1 MQFIPYIVISL
12 LAIVFGQAV
21 AHVNKKIPPLVS
33 EEIKYNEFFKSLRND
48 FKVDV
53 KYTLIFLIIFNLLIY
68 FVGNNITTYLYT
80 LIIFSLAMVFS
91 VDYRFELIPDECHYI
106 ILFAGV
112 INFFL
117 NLSLWWDHL
126 LGAIIG
132 GAIFWG
138 LGGLALIIFKKDGMG
153 FGDVKLMA
161 ALGFMFGIKDILVIS
176 LVSFFIGAIIGGLL
190 LILRKK
196 EATSYIPFGPF
207 IVAATIILM
216 FIGPD
221 YIIEMYLSLCG
232 FLSIKMTDLIYY
244 ISNR

>member
-12 LAIVFGQAV
+12 IAILFGQAV
-21 AHVNKKIPPLVS
+21 AHINKKIPPLVS
-33 EEIKYNEFFKSLRND
+33 EEIKYKEFFKSLKTD

-53 KYTLIFLIIFNLLIY
+53 KYTLIFLIIFNFLIY
-68 FVGNNITTYLYT
+68 FLGNNITTYLYT
-80 LIIFSLAMVFS
+80 IIIFSLAMVFS

-106 ILFAGV
+106 ILFSGI

-117 NLSLWWDHL
+117 NLSLWWDYL
-126 LGAIIG
+126 FGAIIG

-138 LGGLALIIFKKDGMG
+138 LGGLALIIFKKEGMG

-161 ALGFMFGIKDILVIS
+161 ALGFMFGIKNILVIS

-190 LILRKK
+190 LIFRKK

-207 IVAATIILM
+207 IVAATVILM

-221 YIIEMYLSLCG
+221 YLIEMYLMLCG
-232 FLSIKMTDLIYY
+232 LLSTKMTDLIYY
-244 ISNR
+244 ISNK

>member
-1 MQFIPYIVISL
+1 MQFVPYIVISL
-12 LAIVFGQAV
+12 LAIIFGQAV

-33 EEIKYNEFFKSLRND
+33 EEIKYNDFFKSLRND
-48 FKVDV
+48 FKVDI

-68 FVGNNITTYLYT
+68 FIGSNITTYLYT
-80 LIIFSLAMVFS
+80 LIISSLAIVFS
-91 VDYRFELIPDECHYI
+91 VDFRFELIPDECHYI

-112 INFFL
+112 INFLL

-138 LGGLALIIFKKDGMG
+138 LGGLALIIFKKEGMG

-161 ALGFMFGIKDILVIS
+161 ALGFMFGIKNILVIS
-176 LVSFFIGAIIGGLL
+176 LVSFFIGAIIGSIL
-190 LILRKK
+190 LIFRKK

-221 YIIEMYLSLCG
+221 YIIEMYLLLCG
-232 FLSIKMTDLIYY
+232 FLSTKMTDFIYY